1 MILTDPGTVMLRTVR
16 VATVTATAHAVG
28 LNRNKTAAGVTA
40 AGEIAA
46 LKMVIGFAI
55 NVKDKIS
62 GVVSIVFSVARSGL
76 RCAALFLRTPALMAL
91 IRSLCTQAIFSLY
104 PYPNPY
110 LNVTSLPHLRYY
122 TPSPPLF
129 ATSMEFHGFFFFK
142 TKRV

>member
-40 AGEIAA
+40 AGEIIA

-55 NVKDKIS
+55 NVKGKIS

-104 PYPNPY
+104 PYPDPY
-110 LNVTSLPHLRYY
+110 LNVTPLPHPRYY
-122 TPSPPLF
+122 TPFPLF